1 MKKVSIF
8 KLCILEKNLLLKYM
22 DAYVT
27 YILILEFTEISI
39 PINID
44 MIQKLNDANNDH
56 VLVLLFEQI
65 FKKNET
71 DTLSTLRA
79 PGPTIDS

>member
-1 MKKVSIF
+1 
-8 KLCILEKNLLLKYM
+8 M